1 RKKKKKGERN
11 TDIDVCKINECDQDA
26 EILDV
31 INNKDKKFKVNEVTK
46 CQKVE
51 MKVKVESDKVK
62 MKTGIR
68 LHKSFNVLVNQA
80 AGYEKLT
87 FDEKDVR
94 NML

>member
-1 RKKKKKGERN
+1 MN
-11 TDIDVCKINECDQDA
+11 VDVCKINECDQDA

-31 INNKDKKFKVNEVTK
+31 INNKDQKYEVNEVKK
-46 CQKVE
+46 CQKVK

-62 MKTGIR
+62 LKTGIR
-68 LHKSFNVLVNQA
+68 LHKSFNVLVDQA
-80 AGYEKLT
+80 AGYEKFT